1 MYPRIEKMM
10 LLHDTMPIR
19 EVMMKDDDF
28 NYLIDFV
35 LHHRYLASPD
45 SNNDERVYLFET
57 ARTILMACKHITKG
71 SLYLYGPSLI
81 IDLENNICQFEAGI
95 RYFDNWHIEDDD
107 CIFRISFTTYKKTLG
122 YKCEFFHGGKM
133 MDKYREY
140 KHKGIDIKA

>member
-45 SNNDERVYLFET
+45 SNNDE
-57 ARTILMACKHITKG
+57 
-71 SLYLYGPSLI
+71 S
-81 IDLENNICQFEAGI
+81 
-95 RYFDNWHIEDDD
+95 
-107 CIFRISFTTYKKTLG
+107 IFI
-122 YKCEFFHGGKM
+122 
-133 MDKYREY
+133 
-140 KHKGIDIKA
+140 